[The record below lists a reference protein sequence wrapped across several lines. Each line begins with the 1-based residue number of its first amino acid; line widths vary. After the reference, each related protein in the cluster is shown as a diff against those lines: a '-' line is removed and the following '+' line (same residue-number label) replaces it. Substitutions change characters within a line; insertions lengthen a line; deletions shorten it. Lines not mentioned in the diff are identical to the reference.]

1 MQEQCSRR
9 ICSPSAY
16 PRPRVFHTPPLFH
29 SVCQN
34 VFYFFLFLKSHK
46 LLSCR
51 FPVVTVFFFV
61 FLLVKTG
68 KVPTLQNIRSRRK
81 GRSSVWRGRKKSK
94 KKGKGRTMKWE
105 RSLRYVLQSHPCSM
119 YFFRWRWIIDL
130 FRWKV
135 TSISLLCFVGSNWL
149 V

>member
-16 PRPRVFHTPPLFH
+16 PRPRVFHTSPLFH

-34 VFYFFLFLKSHK
+34 VFCFFLFLKSHK

-51 FPVVTVFFFV
+51 FPVVTVLF

-68 KVPTLQNIRSRRK
+68 KVPTLQNIRSRKK